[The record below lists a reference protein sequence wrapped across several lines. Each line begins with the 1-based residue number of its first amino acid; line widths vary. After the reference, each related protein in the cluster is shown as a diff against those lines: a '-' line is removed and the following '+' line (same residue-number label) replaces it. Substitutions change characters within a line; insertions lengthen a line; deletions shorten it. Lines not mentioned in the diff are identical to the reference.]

1 MIEINLLPSR
11 KPPKAKFKLAVPGLG
26 ALISQ
31 VRDPWLIAAVL
42 AWAAV
47 GGGAVAISVVER
59 GLLRGLENR
68 LEEARGER
76 RRFEAVIVQKRQQER
91 IRDSLVVEIAA
102 IRGIDG
108 DRYVWPHVL
117 DQVTKALPPY
127 TWLTNIAAA
136 AAPTPVD
143 TADTAAV
150 SQTKAVITGRT
161 VDIQAYT
168 TFLRQLTASPWL
180 TDVTPAATNTQ
191 IEQDRPV
198 TEFSVAVTYRVAD
211 SVYIRT
217 VPLLQSVR

>member
-11 KPPKAKFKLAVPGLG
+11 KAPKAKFKLAVPGLG

-42 AWAAV
+42 AWAVV

-68 LEEARGER
+68 LEEARVER

-136 AAPTPVD
+136 APAGAD
-143 TADTAAV
+143 TADTAAAR
-150 SQTKAVITGRT
+150 QIRAVITGRT

-198 TEFSVAVTYRVAD
+198 TEFGVSVTYKVAD

>member
-1 MIEINLLPSR
+1 MIEINLLPTR
-11 KPPKAKFKLAVPGLG
+11 KAPKAKLKLAIPGLG

-68 LEEARGER
+68 LEEARVER

-91 IRDSLVVEIAA
+91 IRDSLVVEIGA

-136 AAPTPVD
+136 VSTPTPAD
-143 TADTAAV
+143 SADTTQAR
-150 SQTKAVITGRT
+150 TRAVITGRT

-180 TDVTPAATNTQ
+180 IDVTPAATNTQ

-198 TEFSVAVTYRVAD
+198 TEFSVSVTYRVAD